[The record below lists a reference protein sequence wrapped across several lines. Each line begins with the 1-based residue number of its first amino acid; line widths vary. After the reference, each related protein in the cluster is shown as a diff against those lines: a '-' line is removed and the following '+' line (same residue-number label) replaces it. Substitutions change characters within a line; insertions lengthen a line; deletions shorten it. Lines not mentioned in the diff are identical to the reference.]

1 MLTLTGTTACSDYLD
16 KEPDTELDLSM
27 VFTNRD
33 KVYSMLAY
41 VYNVIHNPDKYALIS
56 DGYEVFA
63 DDLTPLGALATVGLE
78 HSDTQNFR

>member
-41 VYNVIHNPDKYALIS
+41 VYNVIHNPDK
-56 DGYEVFA
+56 
-63 DDLTPLGALATVGLE
+63 P
-78 HSDTQNFR
+78 